1 MTFLSVMA
9 QNGGVLKISDTV
21 LAKKKACGESA
32 AVNDEDCE
40 SWKSNVLP
48 GLLENYEE
56 RNVFSTL
63 TKRVFFLDAFR
74 TKRLLSKMR
83 NVMAGNT
90 VRKE

>member
-56 RNVFSTL
+56 RNVFNADETGL
-63 TKRVFFLDAFR
+63 FF
-74 TKRLLSKMR
+74 
-83 NVMAGNT
+83 
-90 VRKE
+90 